1 MQINTDRNRLNPDW
15 TAALVHQFLGIY
27 PFIYGIYAGAYAI
40 RPYRVTTNF
49 Y

>member
-15 TAALVHQFLGIY
+15 TAVSVRLFLWIY
-27 PFIYGIYAGAYAI
+27 PFIYRVYIGAYVI
-40 RPYRVTTNF
+40 RPYRAMNKF